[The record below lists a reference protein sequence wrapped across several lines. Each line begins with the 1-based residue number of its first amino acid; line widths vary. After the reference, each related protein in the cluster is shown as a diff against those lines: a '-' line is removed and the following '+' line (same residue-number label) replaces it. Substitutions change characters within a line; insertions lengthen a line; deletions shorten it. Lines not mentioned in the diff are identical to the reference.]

1 MSAHTALTTRP
12 NLMLR
17 KLFLLFYIALA
28 LGCHSQSD
36 QKTSEIDQKVEKLL
50 KQMTLEEKVG
60 QMTQLTLNVISKGI
74 LPYDVSEPHEIDEER
89 LQNAIVKNHVGSI
102 FNAGNH
108 AFERDNWQQ
117 IIARVQQV
125 ATTQTRLK
133 IPVLYGIDAVHG
145 TNYTYH
151 STLFPHQIGLAATWN
166 PSLVEKVAE
175 ITAYETRA
183 INIPWNFS
191 PSVDVARS
199 PLHSRFYE
207 TFGEDNYLVKELGK
221 AMLKGYQGDT
231 VADKYKVAATAK
243 HFIGY
248 TMPLSGID
256 RSSAWIPEHYLR
268 EYFLPPFADA
278 VRAGVKAVMLN
289 LSEINGIPAHANI
302 YAVQEIL
309 RKELK
314 FKGLVV
320 SDWEAIREV
329 FFHHHVAANDKEA
342 VKLAI
347 DAGVDMSMVPF
358 DVMFSEL
365 LIELVKEKRVSTQ
378 RIDESVR
385 RILKLKFELGLFE
398 QPLYPADNY
407 PKFASEEF
415 RQVSQHA
422 AEESITLLK
431 NENNLLPLPK
441 TAKVLVT
448 GFAANSMRTLNGG
461 WTYTW
466 QGHDTDFHGGYKH
479 TILEAMVQKMGAENV
494 RFVESAFD
502 STPEN
507 ITQAIAAAQEVDY
520 IVLCLGESSYAENFG
535 NVRDLNASE
544 GQVHLARQL
553 AATGKPVILVLT
565 EGRPK
570 IISAFESQMQA
581 VVMAYLPSNEGGLA
595 ITDIIFGEVNPS
607 GKLPFTYPIAANMLL
622 HYDHKYSENYAFE
635 VQYPF
640 GFGLSYTTFAYQNL
654 MLDKKQL
661 RSGDTLTVSV
671 DVTNTGNRA
680 GKEVVQLYSGD
691 IFASLAPS
699 VKRLRRFT
707 KIELQP
713 NETKKVTFTLI
724 PEDFAFITPK
734 NQKLAEAGAFEI
746 TVADLKENLE
756 LLDNI
761 DFTEK
766 SCR

>member
-1 MSAHTALTTRP
+1 
-12 NLMLR
+12 ML
-17 KLFLLFYIALA
+17 KKIFLLFYVALT
-28 LGCHSQSD
+28 LGCHTQSNE
-36 QKTSEIDQKVEKLL
+36 KTSEIDQKVENLL
-50 KQMTLEEKVG
+50 QQMTLAEKVG
-60 QMTQLTLNVISKGI
+60 QMTQLTLNVLSKGI
-74 LPYDVSEPHEIDEER
+74 LPYDIQDPHEIDEAR
-89 LQNAIVKNHVGSI
+89 LQDAIVKNHVGSI
-102 FNAGNH
+102 FNATNH
-108 AFERDNWQQ
+108 AFERDYWQQ

-166 PSLVEKVAE
+166 PTLVEKVAE
-175 ITAYETRA
+175 IVAYETRA

-191 PSVDVARS
+191 PSIDVARS

-221 AMLKGYQGDT
+221 ATLKGYQGDS

-268 EYFLPPFADA
+268 EYFLPPFAAA
-278 VRAGVKAVMLN
+278 VQSGVKAVMLN
-289 LSEINGIPAHANI
+289 LSEINGVPAHINVHT
-302 YAVQEIL
+302 VQDIL
-309 RKELK
+309 RNELK

-329 FFHHHVAANDKEA
+329 FFHHHVAANDKA
-342 VKLAI
+342 AIKLAI

-365 LIELVKEKRVSTQ
+365 LIELVKEKQVTVQ

-398 QPLYPADNY
+398 QPLHSADNY

-422 AEESITLLK
+422 AAESLTLLK
-431 NENNLLPLPK
+431 NENNVLPLPK
-441 TAKVLVT
+441 SAKVLVT

-466 QGHDTDFHGGYKH
+466 QGHETDFYGGYKH
-479 TILEAMVQKMGAENV
+479 TILEAMVQKIGAENV
-494 RFVESAFD
+494 RFVETEFD

-507 ITQAIAAAQEVDY
+507 IAQAVAATQEVDY

-535 NVRDLNASE
+535 NISDLNASE
-544 GQVHLARQL
+544 GQVNLARQL

-570 IISAFESQMQA
+570 IINAFESQMQA
-581 VVMAYLPSNEGGLA
+581 VLLAYLPSNEGGLA
-595 ITDIIFGEVNPS
+595 IVDTLFGEVNPS

-622 HYDHKYSENYAFE
+622 HYDHKYSENYAFA

-640 GFGLSYTTFAYQNL
+640 GFGLSYTTFAYKNL
-654 MLDKKQL
+654 TLDKKQL
-661 RSGDTLTVSV
+661 YSQDDTLTISV
-671 DVTNTGNRA
+671 EVTNTGTRA

-699 VKRLRRFT
+699 VKRLRRFS

-713 NETKKVTFTLI
+713 NETKKVTFTLT
-724 PEDFAFITPK
+724 PEDLAFITLK
-734 NQKLAEAGAFEI
+734 NQKLAEHGTFEI
-746 TVADLKENLE
+746 TIGELKATVE
-756 LLDNI
+756 LVKDI
-761 DFTEK
+761 DFSAK
-766 SCR
+766 SCQ

>member
-1 MSAHTALTTRP
+1 
-12 NLMLR
+12 ML
-17 KLFLLFYIALA
+17 KKIFLLFYVALT
-28 LGCHSQSD
+28 LGCHTQSNE
-36 QKTSEIDQKVEKLL
+36 KTSEIDQKVENLL
-50 KQMTLEEKVG
+50 QQMTLAEKVG
-60 QMTQLTLNVISKGI
+60 QMTQLTLNVLSKGI
-74 LPYDVSEPHEIDEER
+74 LPYDIQDPHEIDEAR
-89 LQNAIVKNHVGSI
+89 LQDAIVKNHVGSI
-102 FNAGNH
+102 FNATNH
-108 AFERDNWQQ
+108 AFERDYWQQ

-166 PSLVEKVAE
+166 PTLVEKVAE
-175 ITAYETRA
+175 IVAYETRA

-191 PSVDVARS
+191 PSIDVARS

-221 AMLKGYQGDT
+221 ATLKGYQGDS

-268 EYFLPPFADA
+268 EYFLPPFAAA
-278 VRAGVKAVMLN
+278 VQSGVKAVMLN
-289 LSEINGIPAHANI
+289 LSEINGVPAHINVHT
-302 YAVQEIL
+302 VQDIL
-309 RKELK
+309 RNELK

-329 FFHHHVAANDKEA
+329 FFHHHVAANDKA
-342 VKLAI
+342 AIKLAI

-358 DVMFSEL
+358 DVIFSEL
-365 LIELVKEKRVSTQ
+365 LIELVKEKQVTVQ

-398 QPLYPADNY
+398 QPLHSADNY

-422 AEESITLLK
+422 AAESLTLLK
-431 NENNLLPLPK
+431 NENNVLPLPK
-441 TAKVLVT
+441 SAKVLVT

-466 QGHDTDFHGGYKH
+466 QGHETDFYGGYKH
-479 TILEAMVQKMGAENV
+479 TILEAMVQKIGAENV
-494 RFVESAFD
+494 RFVETEFD

-507 ITQAIAAAQEVDY
+507 IAQAVAATQEVDY

-535 NVRDLNASE
+535 NISDLNASE
-544 GQVHLARQL
+544 GQVNLARQL
-553 AATGKPVILVLT
+553 AATGKPVILVLS

-570 IISAFESQMQA
+570 IINAFESQMQA
-581 VVMAYLPSNEGGLA
+581 VLLAYLPSNEGGLA
-595 ITDIIFGEVNPS
+595 IVDTLFGEVNPS

-622 HYDHKYSENYAFE
+622 HYDHKYSENYAFA

-640 GFGLSYTTFAYQNL
+640 GFGLSYTTFAYKNL
-654 MLDKKQL
+654 TLDKKQL
-661 RSGDTLTVSV
+661 HSQDDTLTISV
-671 DVTNTGNRA
+671 EVTNTGTRA

-699 VKRLRRFT
+699 VKRLRRFS

-713 NETKKVTFTLI
+713 NETKKVTFTLT
-724 PEDFAFITPK
+724 PEDLAFITLK
-734 NQKLAEAGAFEI
+734 NQKLAEHGTFEI
-746 TVADLKENLE
+746 TIGELKATVE
-756 LLDNI
+756 LVKDI
-761 DFTEK
+761 DFSAK
-766 SCR
+766 SCQ

>member
-1 MSAHTALTTRP
+1 
-12 NLMLR
+12 ML
-17 KLFLLFYIALA
+17 KKIFLLFYVALT
-28 LGCHSQSD
+28 LGCHTQSNE
-36 QKTSEIDQKVEKLL
+36 KTSEIDQKVENLL
-50 KQMTLEEKVG
+50 QQMTLAEKVG
-60 QMTQLTLNVISKGI
+60 QMTQLTLNVLSKGI
-74 LPYDVSEPHEIDEER
+74 LPYDIQDPHEIDEAR
-89 LQNAIVKNHVGSI
+89 LQDAIVKNHVGSI
-102 FNAGNH
+102 FNATNH
-108 AFERDNWQQ
+108 AFERDYWQQ

-166 PSLVEKVAE
+166 PTLVEKVAE
-175 ITAYETRA
+175 IVAYETRA

-191 PSVDVARS
+191 PSIDVARS

-221 AMLKGYQGDT
+221 ATLKGYQGDS

-268 EYFLPPFADA
+268 EYFLPPFAAA
-278 VRAGVKAVMLN
+278 VQSGVKAVMLN
-289 LSEINGIPAHANI
+289 LSEINGVPAHINVHT
-302 YAVQEIL
+302 VQDIL
-309 RKELK
+309 RNELK

-329 FFHHHVAANDKEA
+329 FFHHHVAANDKA
-342 VKLAI
+342 AIKLAI

-365 LIELVKEKRVSTQ
+365 LIELVKEKQVTVQ

-398 QPLYPADNY
+398 QPLYSADNY

-422 AEESITLLK
+422 AAESLTLLK
-431 NENNLLPLPK
+431 NENNVLPLPK
-441 TAKVLVT
+441 SAKVLVT

-466 QGHDTDFHGGYKH
+466 QGHETDFYDGYKH
-479 TILEAMVQKMGAENV
+479 TILEAMVQKIGAENV
-494 RFVESAFD
+494 RFVETEFD

-507 ITQAIAAAQEVDY
+507 IAQAVAATQEVDY

-535 NVRDLNASE
+535 NISDLNASE
-544 GQVHLARQL
+544 GQVNLARQL
-553 AATGKPVILVLT
+553 AATGKPVILVLS

-570 IISAFESQMQA
+570 IINAFESQMQA
-581 VVMAYLPSNEGGLA
+581 VLLAYLPSNEGGLA
-595 ITDIIFGEVNPS
+595 IVDTLFGEVNPS

-622 HYDHKYSENYAFE
+622 HYDHKYSENYAFA

-640 GFGLSYTTFAYQNL
+640 GFGLSYTTFAYKNL
-654 MLDKKQL
+654 TLDKKQL
-661 RSGDTLTVSV
+661 HSQDDTLIISV
-671 DVTNTGNRA
+671 EVTNTGTRA

-699 VKRLRRFT
+699 VKRLRRFS

-713 NETKKVTFTLI
+713 NETKKVTFTLT
-724 PEDFAFITPK
+724 PEDLAFITLK
-734 NQKLAEAGAFEI
+734 NQKLAEHGTFEI
-746 TVADLKENLE
+746 TIGELKATVE
-756 LLDNI
+756 LVKDI
-761 DFTEK
+761 DFSAK
-766 SCR
+766 SCQ

>member
-1 MSAHTALTTRP
+1 
-12 NLMLR
+12 ML
-17 KLFLLFYIALA
+17 KKIFLLFYVALT
-28 LGCHSQSD
+28 LGCHTQSNE
-36 QKTSEIDQKVEKLL
+36 KTSEIDQKVENLFQ
-50 KQMTLEEKVG
+50 QMTLAEKVG
-60 QMTQLTLNVISKGI
+60 QMTQLTLNVLSKGI
-74 LPYDVSEPHEIDEER
+74 LPYDIQDPHEIDEAR
-89 LQNAIVKNHVGSI
+89 LQDAIVKNHVGSI
-102 FNAGNH
+102 FNATNH
-108 AFERDNWQQ
+108 AFERDYWQQ

-166 PSLVEKVAE
+166 PTLVEKVAE
-175 ITAYETRA
+175 IVAYETRA

-191 PSVDVARS
+191 PSIDVARS

-221 AMLKGYQGDT
+221 ATLKGYQGDS
-231 VADKYKVAATAK
+231 VADKYKIAATAK

-268 EYFLPPFADA
+268 EYFLPPFAAA
-278 VRAGVKAVMLN
+278 VQSGVKAVMLN
-289 LSEINGIPAHANI
+289 LSEINGVPAHINVHT
-302 YAVQEIL
+302 VQDIL

-329 FFHHHVAANDKEA
+329 FFHHHVAANDKA
-342 VKLAI
+342 AIKLAI

-365 LIELVKEKRVSTQ
+365 LIELVKEKQVTVQ

-398 QPLYPADNY
+398 QPLHSADNY

-422 AEESITLLK
+422 AAESLTLLK
-431 NENNLLPLPK
+431 NENNVLPLPK
-441 TAKVLVT
+441 SAKVLVT

-466 QGHDTDFHGGYKH
+466 QGHETDFYGGYKH
-479 TILEAMVQKMGAENV
+479 TILEAMVQKIGAENV
-494 RFVESAFD
+494 RFVETEFD

-507 ITQAIAAAQEVDY
+507 IAQAVAATQEVDY

-535 NVRDLNASE
+535 NVSDLNASE
-544 GQVHLARQL
+544 GQVNLARQL

-570 IISAFESQMQA
+570 IINAFESQMQA
-581 VVMAYLPSNEGGLA
+581 VLLAYLPSNEGGLA
-595 ITDIIFGEVNPS
+595 IVDTLFGEVNPS

-622 HYDHKYSENYAFE
+622 HYDHKYSENYAFA

-640 GFGLSYTTFAYQNL
+640 GFGLSYTTFAYKNL
-654 MLDKKQL
+654 TLDKKQL
-661 RSGDTLTVSV
+661 HSQDDTLTISV
-671 DVTNTGNRA
+671 EVTNTGTRA

-699 VKRLRRFT
+699 VKRLRRFS

-713 NETKKVTFTLI
+713 NETKKVTFTLT
-724 PEDFAFITPK
+724 PEDLAFITLK
-734 NQKLAEAGAFEI
+734 NQKLAEHGTFEI
-746 TVADLKENLE
+746 TIGELKATVE
-756 LLDNI
+756 LVKDI
-761 DFTEK
+761 DFSAK
-766 SCR
+766 SCQ

>member
-1 MSAHTALTTRP
+1 
-12 NLMLR
+12 ML
-17 KLFLLFYIALA
+17 KKIFLLFYVALT
-28 LGCHSQSD
+28 LGCHTQSNE
-36 QKTSEIDQKVEKLL
+36 KTSEIDQKVENLL
-50 KQMTLEEKVG
+50 QQMTLAEKVG
-60 QMTQLTLNVISKGI
+60 QMTQLTLNVLSKGI
-74 LPYDVSEPHEIDEER
+74 LPYDIQDPHEIDEAR
-89 LQNAIVKNHVGSI
+89 LQDAIVKNHVGSI
-102 FNAGNH
+102 FNATNH
-108 AFERDNWQQ
+108 AFERDYWQQ

-166 PSLVEKVAE
+166 PTLVEKVAE
-175 ITAYETRA
+175 IVAYETRA

-191 PSVDVARS
+191 PSIDVARS

-221 AMLKGYQGDT
+221 ATLKGYQGDS

-268 EYFLPPFADA
+268 EYFLPPFAAA
-278 VRAGVKAVMLN
+278 VQSGVKAVMLN
-289 LSEINGIPAHANI
+289 LSEINGVPAHINVHT
-302 YAVQEIL
+302 VQDIL
-309 RKELK
+309 RNELK

-329 FFHHHVAANDKEA
+329 FFHHHVAANDKA
-342 VKLAI
+342 AIKLAI

-365 LIELVKEKRVSTQ
+365 LIELVKEKQVTVQ

-398 QPLYPADNY
+398 QPLHSADNY

-422 AEESITLLK
+422 AAESLTLLK
-431 NENNLLPLPK
+431 NENNVLPLPK
-441 TAKVLVT
+441 SAKVLVT

-466 QGHDTDFHGGYKH
+466 QGHETDFYGGYKH
-479 TILEAMVQKMGAENV
+479 TILEAMVQKIGAENV
-494 RFVESAFD
+494 RFVETEFD

-507 ITQAIAAAQEVDY
+507 IAQAVAATQEVDY

-535 NVRDLNASE
+535 NISDLNASE
-544 GQVHLARQL
+544 GQVNLARQL
-553 AATGKPVILVLT
+553 AATGKPVILVLS

-570 IISAFESQMQA
+570 IINAFESQMQA
-581 VVMAYLPSNEGGLA
+581 VLLAYLPSNEGGLA
-595 ITDIIFGEVNPS
+595 IVDTLFGEVNPS

-622 HYDHKYSENYAFE
+622 HYDHKYSENYAFA

-640 GFGLSYTTFAYQNL
+640 GFGLSYTTFAYKNL
-654 MLDKKQL
+654 TLDKKQL
-661 RSGDTLTVSV
+661 HSQDDTLTISV
-671 DVTNTGNRA
+671 EVTNTGTRA

-699 VKRLRRFT
+699 VKRLRRFS

-713 NETKKVTFTLI
+713 NETKKVTFTLT
-724 PEDFAFITPK
+724 PEDLAFITLK
-734 NQKLAEAGAFEI
+734 NQKLAEHGTFEI
-746 TVADLKENLE
+746 TIGELKATVE
-756 LLDNI
+756 LVKDI
-761 DFTEK
+761 DFSAK
-766 SCR
+766 SCQ

>member
-1 MSAHTALTTRP
+1 
-12 NLMLR
+12 ML
-17 KLFLLFYIALA
+17 KKIFLLFYVALT
-28 LGCHSQSD
+28 LGCHTQSNE
-36 QKTSEIDQKVEKLL
+36 KTSEIDQKVENLL
-50 KQMTLEEKVG
+50 QQMTLAEKVG
-60 QMTQLTLNVISKGI
+60 QMTQLTLNVLSKGI
-74 LPYDVSEPHEIDEER
+74 LPYDIQDPHEIDEAR
-89 LQNAIVKNHVGSI
+89 LQDAIVKNHVGSI
-102 FNAGNH
+102 FNATNH
-108 AFERDNWQQ
+108 AFERDYWQQ

-166 PSLVEKVAE
+166 PTLVEKVAE
-175 ITAYETRA
+175 IVAYETRA

-191 PSVDVARS
+191 PSIDVARS

-221 AMLKGYQGDT
+221 ATLKGYQGDS

-268 EYFLPPFADA
+268 EYFLPPFAAA
-278 VRAGVKAVMLN
+278 VQSGVKAVMLN
-289 LSEINGIPAHANI
+289 LSEINGVPAHINVHT
-302 YAVQEIL
+302 VQDIL
-309 RKELK
+309 RNELK

-329 FFHHHVAANDKEA
+329 FFHHHVAANDKA
-342 VKLAI
+342 AIKLAI

-358 DVMFSEL
+358 DVIFSEL
-365 LIELVKEKRVSTQ
+365 LIELVKEKQVTVQ

-398 QPLYPADNY
+398 QPLYSADNY

-422 AEESITLLK
+422 AAESLTLLK
-431 NENNLLPLPK
+431 NENNVLPLPK
-441 TAKVLVT
+441 SAKVLVT

-466 QGHDTDFHGGYKH
+466 QGHETDFYGGYKH
-479 TILEAMVQKMGAENV
+479 TILEAMVQKIGAENV
-494 RFVESAFD
+494 RFVETEFD

-507 ITQAIAAAQEVDY
+507 IAQAVAATQEVDY

-535 NVRDLNASE
+535 NISDLNASE
-544 GQVHLARQL
+544 GQVNLARQL
-553 AATGKPVILVLT
+553 AATGKPVILVLS

-570 IISAFESQMQA
+570 IINAFESQMQA
-581 VVMAYLPSNEGGLA
+581 VLLAYLPSNEGGLA
-595 ITDIIFGEVNPS
+595 IVDTLFGEVNPS

-622 HYDHKYSENYAFE
+622 HYDHKYSENYAFA

-640 GFGLSYTTFAYQNL
+640 GFGLSYTTFAYKNL
-654 MLDKKQL
+654 TLDKKQL
-661 RSGDTLTVSV
+661 HSQDDTLTISV
-671 DVTNTGNRA
+671 EVTNTGTRA

-699 VKRLRRFT
+699 VKRLRRFS

-713 NETKKVTFTLI
+713 NETKKVTFTLT
-724 PEDFAFITPK
+724 PEDLAFITLK
-734 NQKLAEAGAFEI
+734 NQKLAEHGTFEI
-746 TVADLKENLE
+746 TIGELKATVE
-756 LLDNI
+756 LVKDI
-761 DFTEK
+761 DFSAK
-766 SCR
+766 SCQ